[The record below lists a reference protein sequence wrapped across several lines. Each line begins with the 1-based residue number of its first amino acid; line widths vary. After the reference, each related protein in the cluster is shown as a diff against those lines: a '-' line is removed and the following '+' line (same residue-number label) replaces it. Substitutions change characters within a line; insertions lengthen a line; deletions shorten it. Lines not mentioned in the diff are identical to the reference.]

1 MKTVFAILAVVACC
15 MTMGCTAKQASL
27 HTLDFVTFGVSSA
40 AGLDPYS
47 TSDGATGMAGAVIDG
62 VEEQRAAKRA
72 QDAVDGKLESQ
83 NVKKEEN

>member
-1 MKTVFAILAVVACC
+1 MKAVILGCVMMVC

-47 TSDGATGMAGAVIDG
+47 TSDGATGMAGAVIDS

-72 QDAVDGKLESQ
+72 QDAVDGKLDSQ
-83 NVKKEEN
+83 KFEKKEN